1 MRDIEYHIIDPV
13 FLLFIRILEIKSTNL
28 ETLREEK
35 ISHTLKRSEQKK
47 EKTELHIL
55 ICY

>member
-55 ICY
+55 ICC